1 MTVEKPERAS
11 REPTVHEDA
20 PFGAWFRSF
29 WHRLRRR
36 HRGAEGTLG
45 EAIEDLILDR
55 EESEIAIGPDQ
66 RVLLENVLK
75 LRNVAISDIM
85 MPRADIVAVGADAVL
100 QEVAGIMSKN
110 AHSRLPVYRKTLD
123 DVIGIVHIKDLL
135 PCMGDAS
142 GFRLSKIVRRALFVA
157 PTMRVLDL
165 LLQMRATRIHMA
177 LVVDEYGGVDGLVTI
192 EDLVEEIVG
201 EIEDEH
207 DIEAPPMIVPL
218 HDGSL
223 LVDARAEMEALEA
236 RIGQALLTDRD
247 EDIDTLGGLVFYLA
261 GRVPGRGEIIRH
273 PSGIEFEVLEADAR
287 RIRRIRVRNLPEPSP
302 DDG

>member
-1 MTVEKPERAS
+1 MMAETGKTVA
-11 REPTVHEDA
+11 HEDE
-20 PFGAWFRSF
+20 PSGTWVQNF
-29 WHRLRRR
+29 WNRLRRR
-36 HRGAEGTLG
+36 PRVAEGTLG

-55 EESEIAIGPDQ
+55 EESEISIGPDQ

-85 MPRADIVAVGADAVL
+85 MPRADIVAVDADAAL
-100 QEVAGIMSKN
+100 KEVAGIMSKN
-110 AHSRLPVYRKTLD
+110 GHSRLPVYRRTLD
-123 DVIGIVHIKDLL
+123 DVVGIVHIKDLL
-135 PCMGDAS
+135 PCMGNAPN
-142 GFRLSKIVRRALFVA
+142 FRLPKIVRRALFVA

-236 RIGQALLTDRD
+236 RIGQTLLTDGD
-247 EDIDTLGGLVFYLA
+247 EGIDTLGGLVFYLA

-287 RIRRIRVRNLPEPSP
+287 RIRRIRVRNLPEPPP

>member
-1 MTVEKPERAS
+1 MHEQTAS
-11 REPTVHEDA
+11 EPASKAEGVV
-20 PFGAWFRSF
+20 PWFRTL
-29 WHRLRRR
+29 WGRIRRR
-36 HRGAEGTLG
+36 RSRATEGTLG
-45 EAIEDLILDR
+45 EAIEGLILER
-55 EESEIAIGPDQ
+55 KESEIAIGPDQ

-85 MPRADIVAVGADAVL
+85 VPRADIVAAGAEAAL
-100 QEVAGIMSKN
+100 GEVADIMSKN
-110 AHSRLPVYRKTLD
+110 AHSRLPVYRQNLD
-123 DVIGIVHIKDLL
+123 NVIGIVHIKDLL
-135 PCMGDAS
+135 ACVGETAAFHLP
-142 GFRLSKIVRRALFVA
+142 KIVRRALFVA

-207 DIEAPPMIVPL
+207 DIEAPPMVVPL

-223 LVDARAEMEALEA
+223 LVDARAELEEFET
-236 RIGQALLTDRD
+236 RIGQTLLTDKD

-261 GRVPGRGEIIRH
+261 GRVPARGEIIRH
-273 PSGIEFEVLEADAR
+273 PSGVEFEVLEADAR
-287 RIRRIRVRNLPEPSP
+287 RIRRLRVRTPSGPSP
-302 DDG
+302 ADG